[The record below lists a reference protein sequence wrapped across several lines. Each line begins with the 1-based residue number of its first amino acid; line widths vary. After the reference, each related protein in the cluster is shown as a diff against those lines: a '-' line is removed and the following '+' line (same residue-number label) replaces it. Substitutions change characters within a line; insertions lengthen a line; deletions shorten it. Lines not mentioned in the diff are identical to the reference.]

1 MDQVARIRFDDGVFL
16 MPAYGAKAAE
26 MALTEAED
34 YARRYGHVT
43 AEVSGRRLLVRVIVE
58 GDRACVRCAQ
68 PATVVFATGQSG
80 DLCGRCTRELIH
92 LG

>member
-1 MDQVARIRFDDGVFL
+1 

-26 MALTEAED
+26 VALTEAEH

-43 AEVSGRRLLVRVIVE
+43 AEVKGRRLLVRVI
-58 GDRACVRCAQ
+58 GDGGGTCVRCSE
-68 PATVVFATGQSG
+68 ATPVVFATGRSG
-80 DLCGRCTRELIH
+80 DLCGHCTRELIH